1 MFTIVN
7 AIEGNMA
14 NSKDVAAEDLS
25 IQNTLSMTVEER
37 IDLLSNLIVDKIAED
52 RQNGEPLYKKIMGF
66 RNG

>member
-1 MFTIVN
+1 
-7 AIEGNMA
+7 MA